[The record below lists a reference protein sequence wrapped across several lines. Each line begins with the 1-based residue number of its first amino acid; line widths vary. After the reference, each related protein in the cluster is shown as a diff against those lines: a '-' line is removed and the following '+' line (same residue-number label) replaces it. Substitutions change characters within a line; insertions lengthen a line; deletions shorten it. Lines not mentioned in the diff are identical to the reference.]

1 MNYMRKKYIRSLKES
16 EINFKNLKLL
26 NRSVT
31 EAGRVTPGRLI
42 RTDRRMVDRRAEEEA
57 PKRTP
62 KTLSNAKRQKSIARA
77 VKIARY
83 LALIPYKK

>member
-31 EAGRVTPGRLI
+31 DSGRITPGRLI
-42 RTDRRMVDRRAEEEA
+42 QVDRRMVDKRSEEESYKKT
-57 PKRTP
+57 PRTF
-62 KTLSNAKRQKSIARA
+62 SNAKRQKSIANA

>member
-31 EAGRVTPGRLI
+31 DSGRITPGRLI
-42 RTDRRMVDRRAEEEA
+42 QIDRRSVGKSEEETQ
-57 PKRTP
+57 KKIS
-62 KTLSNAKRQKSIARA
+62 KTLSNAKRQKNIANA